1 MTDTDHQP
9 FAMIIKIKC
18 VVTVRMITVRQNVLA
33 HSSMSR

>member
-18 VVTVRMITVRQNVLA
+18 VATVRMMTGQIYWYIGP
-33 HSSMSR
+33 